1 MQLSINICGAKRK
14 KLIIKKQNKIQPHKK
29 TKLSSQLLIEHDS
42 TKVLSYEKI
51 KFLKIREKIHQAVK
65 KT

>member
-1 MQLSINICGAKRK
+1 MQLSINTCGAKRK
-14 KLIIKKQNKIQPHKK
+14 KIIIKNKIQPHKK